1 MNVGQYRT
9 ETGPVAHNV
18 HVEQDAKLNTL
29 VVCFTSKGVTEC
41 NFPYKR
47 ATQAETVSTF
57 MTDIVRVIDNKVM
70 EELEEIQR
78 INRHYGPPIAPISN
92 HLAHQH
98 HPTQQG
104 QFTIFT
110 EAK

>member
-18 HVEQDAKLNTL
+18 RVEQDAKLNTL

-47 ATQAETVSTF
+47 ATEVETVSTF
-57 MTDIVRVIDNKVM
+57 MTGIVRVIDNNLM

-78 INRHYGPPIAPISN
+78 VNRHYGPTIVPISD
-92 HLAHQH
+92 HLAH
-98 HPTQQG
+98 
-104 QFTIFT
+104 
-110 EAK
+110 